1 MASHHVPAQGSRSGR
16 RQLRAA
22 ALLLCGM
29 LAVCGFFPVGRISC
43 EAKENNAE
51 QEVIDFITSYYEAHT
66 PEKIETLADYL
77 DNPDSEDFQIDLL
90 RQRATFKEG
99 GIKGWKNINVL
110 VLPMSDGKHWLA
122 AVSSDL
128 IVEGIDVGI
137 PGLKTELVRR
147 NEKGELK
154 IASYD
159 DSKYSD
165 VFINE
170 LRELSLSDE
179 IIERNNEITVL
190 YNDLIAERPD
200 ILEWLLKANEAI
212 EKEVGEIL
220 AEEEVLS
227 VKADSEEEKPA
238 AQKGSYTVKKGDC
251 LWNIAEEQLGDG
263 MLWSGIYEANKALI
277 GENPDLLYVG
287 ITLQL
292 N

>member
-1 MASHHVPAQGSRSGR
+1 MWFSDGR
-16 RQLRAA
+16 IKRQQRIAA
-22 ALLLCGM
+22 MLLAGIF
-29 LAVCGFFPVGRISC
+29 AVCGFFPGGRISC

-66 PEKIETLADYL
+66 PEKIETLADYV

-99 GIKGWKNINVL
+99 CVKGWKNINVL

-128 IVEGIDVGI
+128 IVDGIDVGI
-137 PGLKTELVRR
+137 PGMKAELVCR

-165 VFINE
+165 AFIQE

-179 IIERNNEITVL
+179 IVDRNNEIAMS
-190 YNDLIAERPD
+190 YNDLIAERLD
-200 ILEWLLKANEAI
+200 IMEWLLETNEAI

-220 AEEEVLS
+220 AQEEALS
-227 VKADSEEEKPA
+227 VKADSKEEKPTV
-238 AQKGSYTVKKGDC
+238 QKGSYTVKKGDC
-251 LWNIAEEQLGDG
+251 LWDIAEEQLGDG
-263 MLWSGIYEANKALI
+263 MLWSGLYEQNKDVV
-277 GENPDLLYVG
+277 GDDPDLLYVG

>member
-1 MASHHVPAQGSRSGR
+1 MALHHVPAQRSRRGR
-16 RQLRAA
+16 RQQRIA
-22 ALLLCGM
+22 ALLLAGI
-29 LAVCGFFPVGRISC
+29 LAVSGFFFGGRISC
-43 EAKENNAE
+43 EAKENDVE
-51 QEVIDFITSYYEAHT
+51 QEVIEFITSYYKAHT
-66 PEKIETLADYL
+66 PERIETLADYV
-77 DNPDSEDFQIDLL
+77 DNPESEDFQIDLL

-99 GIKGWKNINVL
+99 GVKGWENIKVL

-122 AVSSDL
+122 VVSSDL
-128 IVEGIDVGI
+128 VVEGIDVGI
-137 PGLKTELVRR
+137 PGLKTELVCR

-159 DSKYSD
+159 DSEYSD
-165 VFINE
+165 AFMEE

-179 IIERNNEITVL
+179 IVDRNNEIAMS
-190 YNDLIAERPD
+190 YNDLIAERSD
-200 ILEWLLKANEAI
+200 IMEWALEASRAI
-212 EKEVGEIL
+212 EKEVGEAL
-220 AEEEVLS
+220 AEKEEIS

-263 MLWSGIYEANKALI
+263 MLWSRLYEQNKDVI

>member
-1 MASHHVPAQGSRSGR
+1 MRPKRKRLVRWSRIAVRCLLSLLVFQSCFGGGAVIRSEARTSVTEKEVAEFVTAYYKAQ
-16 RQLRAA
+16 
-22 ALLLCGM
+22 
-29 LAVCGFFPVGRISC
+29 
-43 EAKENNAE
+43 
-51 QEVIDFITSYYEAHT
+51 T
-66 PEKIETLADYL
+66 PEGIETLADYV

-90 RQRATFKEG
+90 RQLATFKEG

-137 PGLKTELVRR
+137 PGMKAELVCR

-165 VFINE
+165 AFVQE
-170 LRELSLSDE
+170 VRELSLSDE
-179 IIERNNEITVL
+179 LVDRNNEIAML

-200 ILEWLLKANEAI
+200 IMEWLLETNEAI

-220 AEEEVLS
+220 AQEEALS
-227 VKADSEEEKPA
+227 VKADSKEEKPA
-238 AQKGSYTVKKGDC
+238 VQKGSYTVKKGDC
-251 LWNIAEEQLGDG
+251 LWDIAEEQLGDG
-263 MLWSGIYEANKALI
+263 MLWSGLYEQNKDVV
-277 GENPDLLYVG
+277 GDDPDLLYVG